1 MTYLVVRHARACSAV
16 RSPPLVEDVGGRG
29 GRLSPQ
35 ADLSY
40 EPPSPRDARPA
51 HLGPSP
57 SVHRPTRLTRPLAGA
72 GSQASPPGRRASSE
86 RGAGARDILSK
97 PACRR
102 MHGRSETFPA
112 VGMAA
117 LPPLTPGGQAGGRSM
132 TCLVSRHA
140 RHADLSEPPLVDVCR
155 WDHSSTP
162 EGDGPPVVDVGA
174 EEGGVAEGRVV
185 VGHAGE
191 GGVGEQQGGEMPER
205 VGREA

>member
-1 MTYLVVRHARACSAV
+1 MEWPSLVWACVLASIVVTSSVMNKQVPIHETHSSGGGRSMTYLVVRHARACSAV

-29 GRLSPQ
+29 GRLSLT
-35 ADLSY
+35 ANLSY
-40 EPPSPRDARPA
+40 EPPSPRDARPV

-86 RGAGARDILSK
+86 RGAGARDLLSK

-117 LPPLTPGGQAGGRSM
+117 LPPLT
-132 TCLVSRHA
+132 
-140 RHADLSEPPLVDVCR
+140 
-155 WDHSSTP
+155 
-162 EGDGPPVVDVGA
+162 GPNG
-174 EEGGVAEGRVV
+174 
-185 VGHAGE
+185 
-191 GGVGEQQGGEMPER
+191 
-205 VGREA
+205 